1 MADDEHVFGDKRD
14 VAGQPVVI
22 AMPRGSPTG
31 LTFLLTAANISLA
44 KYLSIRDALLKID
57 QIVVGFYINA
67 LNPPR
72 NNHRVKAEKVRE
84 IWTELK
90 GRYRMRQYS
99 IVGHSIGGKIGL
111 LVAAA
116 YDNDQSVRTVV
127 ALDPVDQTPPEFTN
141 ADPSRNLSLSDAKA
155 NITMTFTDTG
165 FFVKKEHNARA
176 INKAN
181 PQTKL
186 VNHRNSGHMCY
197 CDDDPRGIKGLSW
210 KAMMASGN
218 EDRNAVAKKEALR
231 IITNEIGNVLQKGA
245 RSAGGMI
252 KKAKKAVAEEFDS
265 MTKEAKKA
273 TGGVQGKAA
282 KGFLKSSLKGAGL

>member
-1 MADDEHVFGDKRD
+1 MADDEHIFGDRRD

-22 AMPRGSPTG
+22 AMPKGSPAG

-84 IWTELK
+84 MWKELR
-90 GRYRMRQYS
+90 GEYRMRNYN
-99 IVGHSIGGKIGL
+99 IVGHSVGGKIAL

-116 YDNDQSVRTVV
+116 YDDDASVRSIV

-141 ADPSRNLSLSDAKA
+141 ADPAMNLSLGDVKA
-155 NITMTFTDTG
+155 NIAMTFTDTG

-176 INKAN
+176 INRAN
-181 PQTKL
+181 RETKL
-186 VNHRNSGHMCY
+186 INHRNAGHMCY

-210 KAMMASGN
+210 KAVMPSGN
-218 EDRNAVAKKEALR
+218 EERNSVAKKEALR
-231 IITNEIGNVLQKGA
+231 IITNEIASALQKGTK
-245 RSAGGMI
+245 SAGGMI
-252 KKAKKAVAEEFDS
+252 KKAKKAVTEEFDS

-282 KGFLKSSLKGAGL
+282 KGFLKSSLQGVGL